1 MAGRNE
7 NIDAPGDAR
16 LSCDEAV
23 TFEAENHLVDG
34 RRADAEV
41 SLHVSFGGRLT
52 EHALIDADEGQ
63 ILALLLGEAMRAD
76 AACGA

>member
-1 MAGRNE
+1 MRGNE
-7 NIDAPGDAR
+7 NVDAAGDAG
-16 LSCDEAV
+16 LSADETV
-23 TFEAENHLVDG
+23 PFETEDHLMDR